1 MPASPAPTPSP
12 AARAPWLP
20 GLLTCA
26 VVAVA
31 CVAVATAA
39 RPWVPALSPLL
50 LAILAGLAWRNLAPV
65 PAALAPGVAVAAKP
79 VLRAGIVLLGLQ
91 LVLADVLELGPG
103 VIALVVAAVGIT
115 FAATLALG
123 RALRL
128 PWDLTALV
136 ASGFS
141 ICGAAAVAGA
151 DSVVRA
157 RREMAATAIGL
168 VVLFGTLMIPLM
180 PALTG
185 ALGLGE
191 RAAGL
196 WIGAST
202 HEVAQVV
209 AAGGLVGTTALQVAV
224 TVKLARVVLLAPVMT
239 GLAWHERRRAERP
252 GVTEDVAGSG
262 ETERGTAPT
271 TGTPAPTRPPLVP
284 WFVLGFLAAVA
295 IRATGVLPEPALAV
309 LALLQQGLLAT
320 AMVALGL
327 NLHLRSLAAVGPRP
341 LVLGAGSTAVALA
354 VGGAGAAL
362 LG

>member
-1 MPASPAPTPSP
+1 MRASPSSTTRSAPQPTAGP
-12 AARAPWLP
+12 ARVAWLP
-20 GLLTCA
+20 GLAACTVLG
-26 VVAVA
+26 VV
-31 CVAVATAA
+31 CVLIATTA
-39 RPWVPALSPLL
+39 RPWMPALSPLL
-50 LAILAGLAWRNLAPV
+50 LAILVGLAWRNLAPV
-65 PAALAPGVAVAAKP
+65 PATLAPGIAVAAKP

-91 LVLADVLELGPG
+91 LVLADVLALGPG
-103 VIALVVAAVGIT
+103 VIALVVAAVGLT
-115 FAATLALG
+115 FAATVALG
-123 RALRL
+123 RALGL

-168 VVLFGTLMIPLM
+168 VVLFGTLMIPLI
-180 PALTG
+180 PLLTG
-185 ALGLGE
+185 ALGLDE
-191 RAAGL
+191 RVAGL

-209 AAGGLVGTTALQVAV
+209 AAGGLVGPTALSVAV

-239 GLAWHERRRAERP
+239 GLAWWERRRP
-252 GVTEDVAGSG
+252 AGSATG
-262 ETERGTAPT
+262 EDAAVPGAD
-271 TGTPAPTRPPLVP
+271 PAASATRPPLVP

-295 IRATGVLPEPALAV
+295 IRATGVLPAGVLDAVAV
-309 LALLQQGLLAT
+309 LQQVLLAA

-327 NLHLRSLAAVGPRP
+327 NVHLRSIAAVGPRP
-341 LVLGAGSTAVALA
+341 LVLGAGSTAVAVA

-362 LG
+362 LA